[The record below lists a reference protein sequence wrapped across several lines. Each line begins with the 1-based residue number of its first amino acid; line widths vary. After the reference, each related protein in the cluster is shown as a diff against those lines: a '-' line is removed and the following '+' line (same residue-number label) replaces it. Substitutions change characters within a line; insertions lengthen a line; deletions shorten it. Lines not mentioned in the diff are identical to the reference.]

1 MKVFSYLWGVFRRL
15 SFALYVMVRCV
26 LWFVAAILYFFVFL
40 FITAFC
46 WLLALIDY
54 ILTGTE
60 RSPSHYINSAL
71 VFGESWMT
79 FERDF
84 VVVHRFLRL

>member
-1 MKVFSYLWGVFRRL
+1 MLWCGVCYGLSQQSYIFL
-15 SFALYVMVRCV
+15 C
-26 LWFVAAILYFFVFL
+26 FL

-60 RSPSHYINSAL
+60 RSPAHYINSAL